1 MGNLILVAA
10 RDAYVDE
17 MDYAFQQIIGG
28 ATGNITLKNL
38 KRVSQVSALNFS
50 EEIYLTEM
58 ERLVGTSF
66 AN

>member
-1 MGNLILVAA
+1 MGNLIPVAA
-10 RDAYVDE
+10 PDEYVDE
-17 MDYAFQQIIGG
+17 MDYAFQQINGG

-38 KRVSQVSALNFS
+38 KRVSQASALNFS

>member
-10 RDAYVDE
+10 PDAYVDE

-28 ATGNITLKNL
+28 DTGNITLKNL
-38 KRVSQVSALNFS
+38 KRVSQANALNFS